1 MGRFTK
7 GLSKDTAPA
16 DQPPG
21 TFRFARNVII
31 NKVDGAI
38 SNEGGNKIVT
48 KINRS
53 GDQVA
58 DIMLQGYRN
67 TDDRIVLFS
76 VNKFVLFDPTTGTG
90 EEHED
95 YGRSEIGVYQEG
107 DIKQF

>member
-48 KINRS
+48 KIGRS
-53 GDQVA
+53 LGSNQVA
-58 DIMLQGYRN
+58 DGYTVIGAIEI
-67 TDDRIVLFS
+67 TDDDASPITGS
-76 VNKFVLFDPTTGTG
+76 SSSENK
-90 EEHED
+90 
-95 YGRSEIGVYQEG
+95 GVQRTK
-107 DIKQF
+107 ISH